1 MQVGHAEGGK
11 KSPSFPGKEEGGGH
25 VDISLRRHQQWT
37 SGTKQGLKLI
47 PSSSHPSFY
56 PHHTKHKEVRACSTN
71 KCWGPT
77 QRKYNEPYAVKADY
91 QIANYFYERI
101 AK

>member
-1 MQVGHAEGGK
+1 MRKVERK
-11 KSPSFPGKEEGGGH
+11 VLPSQEKRKEEVTLTFLCAATNNGH
-25 VDISLRRHQQWT
+25 LRQN
-37 SGTKQGLKLI
+37 KLI

-91 QIANYFYERI
+91 KIANYFYKRI